1 MESNIPE
8 VIATMSNATYRGS
21 GGYTPVKGVDY
32 FTEEEIAE
40 FKADVGVAIDPISNQ
55 AILNMFNN
63 LDL

>member
-40 FKADVGVAIDPISNQ
+40 FRSEINVDPISNQ

>member
-40 FKADVGVAIDPISNQ
+40 FKAAAQIDVDPISNQ

>member
-40 FKADVGVAIDPISNQ
+40 LKSEISVDPISNQ

>member
-40 FKADVGVAIDPISNQ
+40 LRSEISVDPISNQ

>member
-21 GGYTPVKGVDY
+21 GGYTPIKGVDY

-40 FKADVGVAIDPISNQ
+40 LRSEISVDPISNQ